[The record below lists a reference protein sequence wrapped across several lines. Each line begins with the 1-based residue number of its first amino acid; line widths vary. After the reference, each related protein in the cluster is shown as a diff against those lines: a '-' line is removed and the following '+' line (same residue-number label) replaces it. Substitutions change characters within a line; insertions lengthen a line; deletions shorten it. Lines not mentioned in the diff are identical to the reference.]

1 MFVIYG
7 TKLLTNHLKTPK
19 DAAIPANTTNIIS
32 WHADFFTQNNTYYY
46 ILVNDNNQAETI
58 AISNDTP
65 LSNSQLAQTAATRI
79 ARFYVQTS
87 NKEAFDFFQA
97 HAQEILILADTNQAN
112 FEIMQ
117 AKKKTVRAQLRQQ
130 HKQTAHPTPTQK
142 QIVTSKVDKNA
153 RKFYGGL
160 LTHAVHKNTKG
171 K

>member
-1 MFVIYG
+1 MFVIHA

-19 DAAIPANTTNIIS
+19 DAAIPENTTKVIS

-46 ILVNDNNQAETI
+46 LLVNDNNSDETI
-58 AISNDTP
+58 AISNATP

-79 ARFYVQTS
+79 ARFYAQTS
-87 NKEAFDFFQA
+87 NKTAFDIFQA
-97 HAQEILILADTNQAN
+97 NSKEILILPDLNKSN
-112 FEIMQ
+112 FMITDE
-117 AKKKTVRAQLRQQ
+117 KKKALRTQLRNQNKSANQ
-130 HKQTAHPTPTQK
+130 PVQPQT

-160 LTHAVHKNTKG
+160 LTHAVHKNTK